1 MAINIRFNAQNLPIE
16 PTLILASRSG
26 KKYGKINARGI
37 NLAGYLQQPDEFN
50 FDVYKKLDDGSVD
63 PLWNKIKDFRLI
75 YCKEWNKWFQLTV
88 DISESTETVKTV
100 SVKGLGEAE
109 LSQIN
114 LYNIQINTEEDI
126 DRDDYVPTV
135 LYNPSDYNGSLLHRM
150 LQKAPNYSI
159 NHVDNT
165 IAGLQRT
172 FEFDSTSIHD
182 AFNTVA
188 EEIDCLF
195 IYENDSDENGKPKR
209 MVSVYDLESNC
220 KSCGYRGKFTGKC
233 PECESTNI
241 TEGYGKDS
249 GIFVDVKELT
259 KEIQFNTDTDSVK
272 NCFKLEG
279 GDDLMTATIR
289 SCNPNGGDYLW
300 YITDDMKEEMSPEL
314 VSKLEEYDALYN
326 KYNKAEG
333 IDFNTK
339 LIQDYNTLVDKYKG
353 GNLKDLDYLNT
364 SINGFEEL
372 IDAFFDAMDFKF
384 YLSSTMMPTKELS
397 DTDAKTEGQKLTNSS
412 MSPSAVAK
420 LDSLSKTTADNAVK
434 AKAKSIV
441 DSRYSVEINESNL
454 NVEQREW
461 TGSFVVTNYSD
472 EEDTYTT
479 EEITIT
485 INDDLETYL
494 KQQIDNYLAKS
505 SDENLSVTE
514 LFKKDLDDL
523 KAELQKYN
531 LDSLNTFKDSADSC
545 LSILI
550 EQGASNPDA
559 NFVTD
564 VYTDVY
570 LPYYNKAQAIEAE
583 IAIRDNEIQTIDL
596 VEKNVSNIR
605 QGIQAQL
612 DLEKFLG
619 QELWNELS
627 LYRREDKYSNSN
639 FISDGLSNAQ
649 LIAKAQEFIQNA
661 RKDIYTSATAQH
673 SITCSLN
680 NLLQLEKFKPILD
693 NFEVGNWIRIKVDDN
708 IYKLRLIKYQINYD
722 NLKTIQVEFS
732 DVTETMDGSVDQASI
747 IQRAINM
754 TTSYT
759 SVKRQSTKGNDSY
772 TLVRN
777 WMSDGIESAT
787 TKMVNEA
794 DNQEQVWNESGMLF
808 RRYNPDTGTY
818 DDEQS
823 KITAGTWA
831 VTDDNWKTTKTAI
844 GRFYFQDPATGTLVQ
859 AYGINAEV
867 LKGSLILGDYL
878 GIYNDAGTLT
888 FDNDGLTVTNGINT
902 IQINPNNTD
911 SLFTIYKED
920 GTDNPASVMALDSQG
935 NGSFTGKLASDEA
948 HIGDTENYL
957 DFTDGVL
964 TITAKNL
971 TLLDDGNTNIML
983 NNLSNLSQEN
993 ISQAAVDFLTSE
1005 MVTAGSITTALI
1017 QAEQGDFDSLTADN
1031 AFIDF
1036 LEANLVTASEIKVDD
1051 LKAKLAQIDS
1061 LEADSAFIQYLEST
1075 LVTASEIDVD
1085 DLKAK
1090 MASIDTL
1097 TADSAFVKYL
1107 QGLSNTV
1114 IEQKADTG
1122 YFRDLIAGQISVGD
1136 LQAGDIVLTNNMRIL
1151 SENGSMV
1158 MNGDALQIMGTY
1170 TDEEGNEQE
1179 YVGIQLG
1186 YDNSSTPSLI
1196 LRNENGATILT
1207 PEGITANAIADQ
1219 LIVNDMV
1226 RDGTLGKT
1234 KLGFEILE
1242 PNEQGGIDITKIY
1255 DGKEEFG
1262 ASYTSFKTN
1271 TNSALESLDEKIDN
1285 LNNFT
1290 LYIEC
1295 PNGTNIHGGPLNLNA
1310 KLFNNNIDVTEEY
1323 DSSCFTW
1330 TRFSQDTYGDIYWND
1345 RHSTGTKI
1353 IQVTAND
1360 VKVNADFQCKFE
1372 YQDITVTSD

>member
-1 MAINIRFNAQNLPIE
+1 MAIKIRFNVQNLPIE

-26 KKYGKINARGI
+26 NKYGKINVRNI

-63 PLWNKIKDFRLI
+63 PLWDKIKDFRLI
-75 YCKEWNKWFQLTV
+75 YCKEWDKWFQLTV
-88 DISESTETVKTV
+88 DISESTEIVKTV

-114 LYNIQINTEEDI
+114 LYGIQINTEEDI
-126 DRDDYVPTV
+126 EREDYAPTV
-135 LYNPSDYNGSLLHRM
+135 LYNPSNYDGSLLHRM
-150 LQKAPNYSI
+150 LQKAPNYTI
-159 NHVDNT
+159 NHVDST

-182 AFNTVA
+182 GFNAIA

-195 IYENDSDENGKPKR
+195 IYENGSDEDNKPKR

-233 PECESTNI
+233 PECESTEI

-259 KEIQFNTDTDSVK
+259 NEIQFSTDTDAVK

-314 VSKLEEYDALYN
+314 VSKLEEYDVLYN
-326 KYNKAEG
+326 QYDKAEG
-333 IDFNTK
+333 INFNTGI
-339 LIQDYNTLVDKYKG
+339 IQNYNRLVDKYKG
-353 GNLKDLDYLNT
+353 GNLDLDYLDE
-364 SINGFEEL
+364 SISGFEEL
-372 IDAFFDAMDFKF
+372 INAFFDAMDFKF
-384 YLSSTMMPTKELS
+384 YLSSTMMPTRKLV
-397 DTDAKTEGQKLTNSS
+397 DTDARTEGLKLTDSS
-412 MSPSAVAK
+412 MSPCAVAK
-420 LDSLSKTTADNAVK
+420 LDSLSKTSADNAVK
-434 AKAKSIV
+434 AKAKSII
-441 DSRYSVEINESNL
+441 DSRYSVVINNSILDADENH
-454 NVEQREW
+454 W
-461 TGSFVVTNYSD
+461 IGSFIVTNYSD
-472 EEDTYTT
+472 EEDSYTT
-479 EEITIT
+479 EDVTIV

-505 SDENLSVTE
+505 SDVNLSITE

-523 KAELQKYN
+523 TTELKKYN
-531 LDSLNTFKDSADSC
+531 LDSLNTFKDSIDSC

-559 NFVTD
+559 NFATN
-564 VYTDVY
+564 VYADVY
-570 LPYYNKAQAIEAE
+570 LPYYRKAQAIESE
-583 IAIRDNEIQTIDL
+583 LAIRDNEIEIIDS
-596 VEKNVSNIR
+596 VEKNISNLR
-605 QGIQAQL
+605 QNIQSQL

-661 RKDIYTSATAQH
+661 RKDIYTSATSQH

-680 NLLQLEKFKPILD
+680 NLLQLEKFKPILN
-693 NFEVGNWIRIKVDDN
+693 NFEVGNWIRVKVDDN
-708 IYKLRLIKYQINYD
+708 IYKLRLIKYQINFD

-732 DVTETMDGSVDQASI
+732 DITQSMDGSVDQASI

-772 TLVRN
+772 ALVRN

-808 RRYNPDTGTY
+808 RRYDPDTGKY
-818 DDEQS
+818 EDEQS

-831 VTDDNWKTTKTAI
+831 ITDDNWRTTKTAI
-844 GRFYFQDPATGTLVQ
+844 GRFYFQDPATGEMIQ
-859 AYGINAEV
+859 AYGVNAEV

-878 GIYNDAGTLT
+878 GIYNNAGTLT

-902 IQINPNNTD
+902 IQINPNDTD
-911 SLFTIYKED
+911 SLFTIYKEN
-920 GTDNPASVMALDSQG
+920 GPENPEVVMALDSQG
-935 NGSFTGKLASDEA
+935 NGSFTGKLTSDEA
-948 HIGDTENYL
+948 HIGDNSNYL
-957 DFTDGVL
+957 DFTNGVL

-971 TLLDDGNTNIML
+971 TLLDNGNTNIML

-993 ISQAAVDFLTSE
+993 ISQAAVEFLTSE

-1017 QAEQGDFDSLTADN
+1017 QAEEGDFDSLSADN

-1051 LKAKLAQIDS
+1051 LKAKLAQIDT
-1061 LEADSAFIQYLEST
+1061 LEADSAFIQYLEAT
-1075 LVTASEIDVD
+1075 LVTASEIDVN

-1090 MASIDTL
+1090 LASIDTL
-1097 TADSAFVKYL
+1097 TANSAFVRYL

-1114 IEQKADTG
+1114 IEQKAQTG
-1122 YFRDLIAGQISVGD
+1122 YFGELVAGQISVGD

-1151 SENGSMV
+1151 SENGSMI

-1170 TDEEGNEQE
+1170 INDQGEEQE

-1186 YDNSSTPSLI
+1186 YDSSSTPSLI

-1207 PEGITANAIADQ
+1207 PDGITANAIADQ
-1219 LIVNDMV
+1219 LIINDMV

-1242 PNEQGGIDITKIY
+1242 PNEQGGIDITQVY
-1255 DGKEEFG
+1255 DGSTQFG

-1271 TNSALESLDEKIDN
+1271 TNTALSNLDSRIDDIASYN
-1285 LNNFT
+1285 

-1295 PNGTNIHGGPLNLNA
+1295 PNGTNIHGATLTFNA
-1310 KLFNNNIDVTEEY
+1310 RLFKNNVDVTNDY
-1323 DSSCFTW
+1323 NDSCFTW
-1330 TRFSQDTYGDIYWND
+1330 TRSSQDTYGDIYWND
-1345 RHSTGTKI
+1345 QNSTGTKT

-1360 VKVNADFQCKFE
+1360 VRINADFQCKFE
-1372 YQDITVTSD
+1372 YEGVTVTSD

>member
-1 MAINIRFNAQNLPIE
+1 
-16 PTLILASRSG
+16 
-26 KKYGKINARGI
+26 
-37 NLAGYLQQPDEFN
+37 
-50 FDVYKKLDDGSVD
+50 
-63 PLWNKIKDFRLI
+63 
-75 YCKEWNKWFQLTV
+75 
-88 DISESTETVKTV
+88 
-100 SVKGLGEAE
+100 
-109 LSQIN
+109 
-114 LYNIQINTEEDI
+114 
-126 DRDDYVPTV
+126 
-135 LYNPSDYNGSLLHRM
+135 
-150 LQKAPNYSI
+150 
-159 NHVDNT
+159 
-165 IAGLQRT
+165 
-172 FEFDSTSIHD
+172 
-182 AFNTVA
+182 
-188 EEIDCLF
+188 
-195 IYENDSDENGKPKR
+195 
-209 MVSVYDLESNC
+209 
-220 KSCGYRGKFTGKC
+220 
-233 PECESTNI
+233 
-241 TEGYGKDS
+241 
-249 GIFVDVKELT
+249 
-259 KEIQFNTDTDSVK
+259 
-272 NCFKLEG
+272 
-279 GDDLMTATIR
+279 
-289 SCNPNGGDYLW
+289 
-300 YITDDMKEEMSPEL
+300 MK
-314 VSKLEEYDALYN
+314 SKL
-326 KYNKAEG
+326 
-333 IDFNTK
+333 
-339 LIQDYNTLVDKYKG
+339 
-353 GNLKDLDYLNT
+353 
-364 SINGFEEL
+364 
-372 IDAFFDAMDFKF
+372 
-384 YLSSTMMPTKELS
+384 
-397 DTDAKTEGQKLTNSS
+397 
-412 MSPSAVAK
+412 
-420 LDSLSKTTADNAVK
+420 
-434 AKAKSIV
+434 
-441 DSRYSVEINESNL
+441 
-454 NVEQREW
+454 
-461 TGSFVVTNYSD
+461 
-472 EEDTYTT
+472 
-479 EEITIT
+479 
-485 INDDLETYL
+485 
-494 KQQIDNYLAKS
+494 
-505 SDENLSVTE
+505 
-514 LFKKDLDDL
+514 KK
-523 KAELQKYN
+523 
-531 LDSLNTFKDSADSC
+531 
-545 LSILI
+545 
-550 EQGASNPDA
+550 
-559 NFVTD
+559 
-564 VYTDVY
+564 
-570 LPYYNKAQAIEAE
+570 
-583 IAIRDNEIQTIDL
+583 IAIPAIMMI
-596 VEKNVSNIR
+596 
-605 QGIQAQL
+605 
-612 DLEKFLG
+612 
-619 QELWNELS
+619 
-627 LYRREDKYSNSN
+627 
-639 FISDGLSNAQ
+639 
-649 LIAKAQEFIQNA
+649 
-661 RKDIYTSATAQH
+661 
-673 SITCSLN
+673 LN
-680 NLLQLEKFKPILD
+680 NLVLSDNLIWELGIENPHIGLLFVFGLLFGPYGALGATLGNVIVDLLNGYTPIEILPSAIISFGVSYLAYKLWYSGFKTDKITKPILD

-708 IYKLRLIKYQINYD
+708 IYKLRLIKYQINFD

-935 NGSFTGKLASDEA
+935 NGSFTGKLTSDEA

-1051 LKAKLAQIDS
+1051 LKAKLAQIDN

-1075 LVTASEIDVD
+1075 LVVASEIDVD

-1122 YFRDLIAGQISVGD
+1122 YFKDLIAGQISVGD

-1170 TDEEGNEQE
+1170 TDDEGNEQE

-1186 YDNSSTPSLI
+1186 YDTSSTPSLI
-1196 LRNENGATILT
+1196 LRNEKGATILT
-1207 PEGITANAIADQ
+1207 PEGITSNAIADQ

-1255 DGKEEFG
+1255 NGKEEFG

-1285 LNNFT
+1285 INNFAI
-1290 LYIEC
+1290 YIEC
-1295 PNGTNIHGGPLNLNA
+1295 PNGTNIHGTTLNFNA
-1310 KLFNNNIDVTEEY
+1310 RLFNNNIDVTDDY
-1323 DSSCFTW
+1323 DDSCFTW
-1330 TRFSQDTYGDIYWND
+1330 TRNSSDAYGDIYWND
-1345 RHSTGTKI
+1345 QHSTGTKI
-1353 IQVTAND
+1353 IQVTGND
-1360 VKVNADFQCKFE
+1360 VRVNADFQCKFE
-1372 YQDITVTSD
+1372 YEGVTVTSD

>member
-1 MAINIRFNAQNLPIE
+1 MAIKIRFNVQNLPIE

-26 KKYGKINARGI
+26 NKYGKINARNI

-75 YCKEWNKWFQLTV
+75 NCKEWDKWFQLTV
-88 DISESTETVKTV
+88 DMSESTETVKTV

-114 LYNIQINTEEDI
+114 LYGIQVNTEEDI
-126 DRDDYVPTV
+126 ERDDYVPTV
-135 LYNPSDYNGSLLHRM
+135 LYNPSNYDGSLLHRM

-172 FEFDSTSIHD
+172 FEFDTTSIHD
-182 AFNTVA
+182 GFNTIA

-195 IYENDSDENGKPKR
+195 VYENGSDVDGKPKR

-220 KSCGYRGKFTGKC
+220 KACGYRGKFTDKC

-241 TEGYGKDS
+241 TEGYGKDT

-259 KEIQFNTDTDSVK
+259 NEINFSTDTDAVK

-289 SCNPNGGDYLW
+289 SCNPNGGDYIW
-300 YITDDMKEEMSPEL
+300 YITDDMKEEMSSEL
-314 VSKLEEYDALYN
+314 VSKLNEYETLYN
-326 KYNKAEG
+326 QYNKAEG
-333 IDFNTK
+333 IDFNIP
-339 LIQDYNTLVDKYKG
+339 LIQSYNELVDKYKD
-353 GNLKDLDYLNT
+353 GNLELDYLDD
-364 SINGFEEL
+364 SISGFEEL
-372 IDAFFDAMDFKF
+372 INAFFDTMDFKF
-384 YLSSTMMPTKELS
+384 YLSSTMMPTRKLS
-397 DTDAKTEGQKLTNSS
+397 DTDARTEGLKLTDVS
-412 MSPSAVAK
+412 MSPCAVAK
-420 LDSLSKTTADNAVK
+420 IESLSKTIADNAVK
-434 AKAKSIV
+434 AKAKSII
-441 DSRYSVEINESNL
+441 DGRYSVVINNSTLDAE
-454 NVEQREW
+454 EQQW
-461 TGSFVVTNYSD
+461 IGSFIVTNYSD

-479 EEITIT
+479 EDITIA
-485 INDDLETYL
+485 INNDLETYL
-494 KQQIDNYLAKS
+494 KQQIDNYLAKAS
-505 SDENLSVTE
+505 NENLSITE
-514 LFKKDLDDL
+514 LFKKDLEDL
-523 KAELQKYN
+523 IVELTKYN
-531 LDSLNTFKDSADSC
+531 LDSLNTFKDSIDSC

-570 LPYYNKAQAIEAE
+570 LPYYEKAQAIEEE
-583 IAIRDNEIQTIDL
+583 ISLRDNEIEIITL
-596 VEKNVSNIR
+596 VEDNISDLR
-605 QGIQAQL
+605 QNIQGQL

-619 QELWNELS
+619 QQLWNELS

-649 LIAKAQEFIQNA
+649 LIAKAQEFIKNA
-661 RKDIYTSATAQH
+661 RKDIYTSATSQH

-680 NLLQLEKFKPILD
+680 NLLQLDKFKPLLN
-693 NFEVGNWIRIKVDDN
+693 NFEVGNWIRVKVDDN
-708 IYKLRLIKYQINYD
+708 IYKLRLIKYQISFDNY
-722 NLKTIQVEFS
+722 KTIQVEFS
-732 DVTETMDGSVDQASI
+732 DITQSMDGSVDQASI

-808 RRYNPDTGTY
+808 RRYDPDTGKY
-818 DDEQS
+818 EDEQS

-831 VTDDNWKTTKTAI
+831 VTDDNWRTTKTAI
-844 GRFYFQDPATGTLVQ
+844 GRFYFQDPATGEMVQ

-902 IQINPNNTD
+902 VQINPNNTD
-911 SLFTIYKED
+911 SLFTIFKEN
-920 GTDNPASVMALDSQG
+920 GTINPDVVMALDSQG
-935 NGSFTGKLASDEA
+935 NGSFTGKLSSDEA
-948 HIGDTENYL
+948 HIGDNNNYL

-971 TLLDDGNTNIML
+971 TLLDDGDTNIML
-983 NNLSNLSQEN
+983 NNLSNLSQQN

-1005 MVTAGSITTALI
+1005 MVTAGSITTALLR
-1017 QAEQGDFDSLTADN
+1017 AEQGDFDSLTADN

-1036 LEANLVTASEIKVDD
+1036 LEANIVTASEIKVND

-1075 LVTASEIDVD
+1075 LVTASEIDVN

-1090 MASIDTL
+1090 LASIDTL
-1097 TADSAFVKYL
+1097 TANSAFVRYL

-1114 IEQKADTG
+1114 IEQKAQTG
-1122 YFRDLIAGQISVGD
+1122 YFGNLVAGEISVGD

-1170 TDEEGNEQE
+1170 TDDQGEEQE

-1186 YDNSSTPSLI
+1186 YDSSSTPSLI

-1207 PEGITANAIADQ
+1207 PDGITANAIADQ
-1219 LIVNDMV
+1219 LIINDMV

-1234 KLGFEILE
+1234 KLGFQILE
-1242 PNEQGGIDITKIY
+1242 PNAQGGIDITKVY
-1255 DGKEEFG
+1255 DGQEQFG
-1262 ASYTSFKTN
+1262 VSYTSFKQN
-1271 TNSALESLDEKIDN
+1271 TSSALNALDEKIDN
-1285 LNNFT
+1285 LNNFD

-1295 PNGTNIHGGPLNLNA
+1295 PNGTNIHGTTLMFYA
-1310 KLFNNNIDVTEEY
+1310 KLLNNNIDVTDDY
-1323 DSSCFTW
+1323 DASYFTW
-1330 TRFSQDTYGDIYWND
+1330 TRTSQDTYGDIYWND
-1345 RHSTGTKI
+1345 QHSVGTKA

-1360 VKVNADFQCKFE
+1360 VRINADFQCKFE
-1372 YQDITVTSD
+1372 YEGITVTSD